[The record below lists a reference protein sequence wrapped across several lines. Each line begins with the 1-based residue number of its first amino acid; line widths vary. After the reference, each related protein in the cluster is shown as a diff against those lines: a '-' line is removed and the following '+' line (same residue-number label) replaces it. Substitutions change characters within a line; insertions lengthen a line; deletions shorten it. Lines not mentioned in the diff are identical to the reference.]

1 MYVFSPQQY
10 WREYTNCS
18 FSWHPVITNKD
29 HQSISSSLSCI
40 STLRFSIS
48 ISIEQLHTIELARQ
62 CIDDAPVVWNAAI
75 NQHFYEYTMREPR
88 PCRKLCVLINVML
101 KCVNFHSISFVSGL
115 LAWPCVWSSLLLFIL
130 NHGLKNLDDADS
142 HDLSSYTSPAHIWSP
157 CTWSMLPSSS

>member
-10 WREYTNCS
+10 WRKCS
-18 FSWHPVITNKD
+18 FSVVTNKD
-29 HQSISSSLSCI
+29 HQSISSSLSRI

-48 ISIEQLHTIELARQ
+48 ISIEQIHTIELTRQ
-62 CIDDAPVVWNAAI
+62 CIDDVPVVWNAAI

-88 PCRKLCVLINVML
+88 PCRKRCVLNNVML

-115 LAWPCVWSSLLLFIL
+115 LAWQYVWNFLLLFIL

-157 CTWSMLPSSS
+157 CIWPMLPSSS